1 MTYGEKCVSI
11 PYGEDM
17 QKLIL
22 ALFQASK
29 AKKDKTNYDDQLS
42 LSGDET
48 RISINCSAPENI
60 AFVTVKNSNSSE
72 VFTIS
77 NLKCAHKLLSVLR
90 DVLPIGAFIDEN
102 QLDIASAFI
111 ECVKTCTDNDRN
123 EISAIKSV
131 NYVTEEILKKDPSLQ
146 KYKVKHLL
154 KINKTDLSCIANIYR
169 CVSLIKSVLNASKSL
184 EKNNVPVSSS
194 NLEIIT
200 VSNTIDTQNTNVD
213 QTQCTSTNI
222 NSLMPISSVQQGQM
236 IPLLTQP
243 PMVSI
248 QPSPA
253 QKSFIIFQT
262 VESQPPPVLLQ
273 KN

>member
-1 MTYGEKCVSI
+1 M
-11 PYGEDM
+11 
-17 QKLIL
+17 
-22 ALFQASK
+22 
-29 AKKDKTNYDDQLS
+29 KKDT
-42 LSGDET
+42 
-48 RISINCSAPENI
+48 
-60 AFVTVKNSNSSE
+60 
-72 VFTIS
+72 
-77 NLKCAHKLLSVLR
+77 
-90 DVLPIGAFIDEN
+90 
-102 QLDIASAFI
+102 
-111 ECVKTCTDNDRN
+111 
-123 EISAIKSV
+123 
-131 NYVTEEILKKDPSLQ
+131 SLQ

-169 CVSLIKSVLNASKSL
+169 WVSLIKSILNASKNL
-184 EKNNVPVSSS
+184 EKNNIPVSSS

-222 NSLMPISSVQQGQM
+222 NSFMPISSVQQGQM

-248 QPSPA
+248 QPSPV

-273 KN
+273 EN